1 VLIEVTVSDASPRRA
16 QQIADA
22 LGAEFTRLVDELE
35 TPDGG
40 GASPVK
46 VTVTEPPELPDEP
59 SSPATRRNTLFGA
72 LAGLFAGGFL
82 AIARTRL
89 DRSVRDPG
97 EASARAGVPVIGAV
111 IRDATLDSR
120 HVIDW
125 VNPTRVAEDYRR
137 LRTNLQFLRV
147 DDPPQVIMVSSAMPA
162 EGKTTVVINLALAL
176 AEAGHQITVVD
187 ADLRRPRLTRYLGLV
202 GGVGLTNVLAGT
214 AEVGDVLQKYGDGS
228 VSVVGAGPV
237 PPNPSEL
244 LSSTNMSKL
253 LDELREKSG
262 YVLIDA
268 PPLLPVADSTGLAV
282 LVDGVLLSVRY
293 GKTRKDQLQQAAAA
307 LDRVGGRTL
316 GVILNMVS
324 PKADVASAYGYGATY
339 TSEAP
344 SKTD

>member
-1 VLIEVTVSDASPRRA
+1 LNVAVGVAIGL
-16 QQIADA
+16 
-22 LGAEFTRLVDELE
+22 L
-35 TPDGG
+35 
-40 GASPVK
+40 
-46 VTVTEPPELPDEP
+46 
-59 SSPATRRNTLFGA
+59 
-72 LAGLFAGGFL
+72 LAAAI

-89 DRSVRDPG
+89 DRTLRSPE
-97 EASARAGVPVIGAV
+97 EAAALVGAPVTATV
-111 IRDATLDSR
+111 VKDDALVTG
-120 HVIDW
+120 HVVDW